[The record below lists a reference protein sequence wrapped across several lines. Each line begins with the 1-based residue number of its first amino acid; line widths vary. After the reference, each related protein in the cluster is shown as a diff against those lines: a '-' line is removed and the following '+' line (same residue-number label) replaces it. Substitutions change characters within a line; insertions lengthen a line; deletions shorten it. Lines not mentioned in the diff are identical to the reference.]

1 LLGTW
6 FNGCFYTLELI
17 QMYRYFQEYAT
28 DGLMVKLAVLTA
40 LLVDTVSTV
49 SFWGSVYEVC
59 LIWSVALVQ
68 SLTALSDFRLQ
79 DTITHW

>member
-1 LLGTW
+1 
-6 FNGCFYTLELI
+6 
-17 QMYRYFQEYAT
+17 MYRYSQEYAT

-49 SFWGSVYEVC
+49 SFWGSLYEVR

-68 SLTALSDFRLQ
+68 SLTVLSDFRLQ